1 MCFTNHVLLLTFWWV
16 WIVPMTVF
24 SLNRQGLRM
33 YFCLNLSIFP
43 MDDKL
48 SPLVLADLAPGID
61 GILLFVKVAAT
72 AGRSVFLNITAAIGV
87 GDYMM

>member
-24 SLNRQGLRM
+24 SLN
-33 YFCLNLSIFP
+33 LSIFP

-48 SPLVLADLAPGID
+48 SPLVLAGLAPGID
-61 GILLFVKVAAT
+61 GMLLFVKVAAT

>member
-1 MCFTNHVLLLTFWWV
+1 
-16 WIVPMTVF
+16 
-24 SLNRQGLRM
+24 
-33 YFCLNLSIFP
+33 